1 MRLPSAR
8 VRSREREEHCD
19 HNSLLGFS
27 EGVFKPLSLFFFQRN
42 GYHTDSEPEIMR
54 HLIDRVLDLQEDEEE
69 EEIEV
74 NIPTDDFASNNEELH
89 TLLKSLQPRIR
100 VFGCGG
106 CGGNTVD
113 RLQSEGLLDEE
124 SVRGYAVNTDAQ
136 HLLRVG
142 VGNKML
148 IGRTARGR
156 GAGGDPEKG
165 EKAAFES
172 ERSLQKAVED
182 CDLAFVTAGLGGGT
196 GTGSAHVVAR
206 LAKEAGALT
215 VAVVTYPF
223 DSEGTLRRQNA
234 EWGLERLREVC
245 DTVVVLPNERLLQ
258 VDGVRDL
265 PIEAA
270 FRVAD
275 ELLMRSIAGV
285 TELVTK
291 EGLVNLDFEDLRAV
305 MLNGGGMAMIGLG
318 EASGPERAAEA
329 THEALDSPL
338 LDIDVSDAR
347 GALVNVVGGPS
358 LTLGEAEACAQ
369 QIRECINPY
378 ARIIWGATVDPDMG
392 NEIRVMVVL
401 TGVKSQQI
409 FGAAAHQ
416 QLRTLSNRTIEFVN

>member
-1 MRLPSAR
+1 MCYCTLAIGIFQR
-8 VRSREREEHCD
+8 VGKSHSQQYFC
-19 HNSLLGFS
+19 
-27 EGVFKPLSLFFFQRN
+27 RN
-42 GYHTDSEPEIMR
+42 GYVTDSEPDIMR
-54 HLIDRVLDLQEDEEE
+54 HLIDRVLELQDDESD
-69 EEIEV
+69 
-74 NIPTDDFASNNEELH
+74 TDGTVAKDVPSADNAELH
-89 TLLKSLQPRIR
+89 DLLKSLQPRIR

-113 RLQSEGLLDEE
+113 RLNAAGLLDED

-136 HLLRVG
+136 HLIKVG
-142 VGNKML
+142 IDHKIL

-172 ERSLQKAVED
+172 ERALLQTLED

-206 LAKEAGALT
+206 LAKDAGALT
-215 VAVVTYPF
+215 IAVVTYPF
-223 DSEGTLRRQNA
+223 ESEGTLRRQNA

-245 DTVVVLPNERLLQ
+245 DTVVVLPNEKLLS

-291 EGLVNLDFEDLRAV
+291 EGLVNLDFEDLRSV
-305 MLNGGGMAMIGLG
+305 MLNGCGMAMIGLG
-318 EASGPERAAEA
+318 EASGPDRAQEA
-329 THEALDSPL
+329 TFEALDSPL

-347 GALVNVVGGPS
+347 GALVNVIGGPN

-369 QIRECINPY
+369 QIREKINPY
-378 ARIIWGATVDPDMG
+378 ARIIWGATGDSSMG
-392 NEIRVMVVL
+392 SEIRVMLVL

-416 QLRTLSNRTIEFVN
+416 QLRTLQNRTIEFVN

>member
-1 MRLPSAR
+1 
-8 VRSREREEHCD
+8 
-19 HNSLLGFS
+19 
-27 EGVFKPLSLFFFQRN
+27 
-42 GYHTDSEPEIMR
+42 MR
-54 HLIDRVLDLQEDEEE
+54 HLIDRVLELQDDEEE
-69 EEIEV
+69 
-74 NIPTDDFASNNEELH
+74 TDGTVTKEAPSADNAELH
-89 TLLKSLQPRIR
+89 QLLKSLQPKIR

-113 RLQSEGLLDEE
+113 RLNSAGLLDEE

-136 HLLRVG
+136 HLIKVG
-142 VGNKML
+142 IDNKML

-165 EKAAFES
+165 EMAAFES
-172 ERSLQKAVED
+172 ERALQKAVED

-206 LAKEAGALT
+206 LAKDAGALT
-215 VAVVTYPF
+215 IAVVTYPF
-223 DSEGTLRRQNA
+223 ESEGTLRRQNA

-245 DTVVVLPNERLLQ
+245 DTVVVLPNEKLLS

-291 EGLVNLDFEDLRAV
+291 EGLVNLDFEDLRSV

-318 EASGPERAAEA
+318 EASGTERAKEA
-329 THEALDSPL
+329 TIEALDSPL

-347 GALVNVVGGPS
+347 GALVNVIGGPN

-369 QIRECINPY
+369 HIREKINPY
-378 ARIIWGATVDPDMG
+378 ARIIWGATVDPSMG
-392 NEIRVMVVL
+392 SELRVMLVL

-416 QLRTLSNRTIEFVN
+416 QLRTLRNRTIEFVNCCLLYTSPSPRD

>member
-1 MRLPSAR
+1 
-8 VRSREREEHCD
+8 
-19 HNSLLGFS
+19 
-27 EGVFKPLSLFFFQRN
+27 
-42 GYHTDSEPEIMR
+42 MR
-54 HLIDRVLDLQEDEEE
+54 HLIDRVLELQEDEDVETSTQG
-69 EEIEV
+69 
-74 NIPTDDFASNNEELH
+74 NISADNKELRE
-89 TLLKSLQPRIR
+89 LLLSLQPRIR

-106 CGGNTVD
+106 CGGNTVS
-113 RLQSEGLLDEE
+113 RLQNEGLLSED

-136 HLLRVG
+136 HLLRVNAS
-142 VGNKML
+142 NKIL

-165 EKAAFES
+165 EKAAYES
-172 ERSLQKAVED
+172 ERTLDEAVED

-206 LAKEAGALT
+206 LAKQAGALT
-215 VAVVTYPF
+215 IAVVTYPF
-223 DSEGTLRRQNA
+223 ESEGTLRRQNA

-258 VDGVRDL
+258 VSGVRDL

-275 ELLMRSIAGV
+275 ELLIRSIAGV

-291 EGLVNLDFEDLRAV
+291 EGLVNLDFEDLKAV

-318 EASGPERAAEA
+318 EASGADRAVDA
-329 THEALDSPL
+329 TLEALDSPL

-347 GALVNVVGGPS
+347 GALVNVIGGAS

-369 QIRECINPY
+369 QIRERINPY
-378 ARIIWGATVDPDMG
+378 ARIIWGATVDESMG
-392 NEIRVMVVL
+392 GEIRVMLVL

-416 QLRTLSNRTIEFVN
+416 QLRTIQNRTIEFVN

>member
-1 MRLPSAR
+1 MVRAGCAR
-8 VRSREREEHCD
+8 AIIGVKRHSIPFSVIFRGVR
-19 HNSLLGFS
+19 
-27 EGVFKPLSLFFFQRN
+27 KPLPAPTRKHN
-42 GYHTDSEPEIMR
+42 GYDTDSEPEFMR
-54 HLIDRVLDLQEDEEE
+54 HLIDRVLELQEDEEVE
-69 EEIEV
+69 TSTQGKTSAD
-74 NIPTDDFASNNEELH
+74 NQELKE
-89 TLLKSLQPRIR
+89 LLRSLQPRIR

-106 CGGNTVD
+106 CGGNTVS
-113 RLQSEGLLDEE
+113 RLQNEGLLTEG

-136 HLLRVG
+136 HLLRVD
-142 VGNKML
+142 VDNKIL

-165 EKAAFES
+165 EKAAYES
-172 ERSLQKAVED
+172 ERTLDTTVED

-206 LAKEAGALT
+206 LAKQAGALT
-215 VAVVTYPF
+215 IAVVTYPF
-223 DSEGTLRRQNA
+223 ESEGTLRRQNA

-258 VDGVRDL
+258 VAGVRDL

-275 ELLMRSIAGV
+275 ELLIRSIAGV
-285 TELVTK
+285 TELITK
-291 EGLVNLDFEDLRAV
+291 EGLVNLDFEDLKAV

-318 EASGPERAAEA
+318 ESSGTDRAIQA
-329 THEALDSPL
+329 TLEALDSPL

-347 GALVNVVGGPS
+347 GALVNVVGGAS

-369 QIRECINPY
+369 QIRERINPY
-378 ARIIWGATVDPDMG
+378 ARIIWGATVDESMG
-392 NEIRVMVVL
+392 SEIRVMLVL

-416 QLRTLSNRTIEFVN
+416 QLRTMQNRTIEFVN